1 MLKKKVLS
9 MLIVVAMIL
18 SIVPVFAFAADAV
31 SVVAEAVEINQGTTT
46 ASVKINVSN
55 NTGMAL
61 LKFTIGYDSSV
72 MALDSV
78 VSGDEV
84 FVGSE
89 ITAGNKAK
97 NPYTFLASNPT
108 ENKTGNGLLATVNFT
123 VNADCAIGTYPIT
136 LTFVESYNTGYDDI
150 NVEVVSG
157 SVKVNEK
164 PKENFTGLSFA
175 DATYT
180 YDGTEKT
187 LAVAGLPEGAKAEYT
202 SEDFDKDGKA
212 IDAGTYNI
220 TATVTK
226 DGYND
231 WTKTATLTINPKV
244 VTVTGLTA
252 VSKQY
257 DGTATA
263 TLSGGEI
270 EGLVARDGKDEYCD
284 EHSGYRIKYSIP
296 TEGTFEDA
304 NVGSNKAVKI
314 PEITLDGCSA
324 DNYTVTQPTGL
335 TANITK
341 APITIAAKDVT
352 VKVGAELPSFG
363 YDITVGKLYG
373 DDEVTGELATD
384 CTSTDAVGEFKI
396 TKGNLAVSE
405 NYELT
410 FTEGKLSVVDK
421 TPQNITVEGVV
432 TEKTYGDEGFKVTV
446 TPDEAS
452 KLDNF
457 TFESSDTDVAEI
469 DEAGN
474 VTIKN
479 AGTTDITVAEAGND
493 DYAPFE
499 KKWTLTVNK
508 KAVTVTA
515 NNASKRKGEK
525 DPELTYEVVGE
536 VTKGDVKVTLTR
548 AEGEEIGE
556 YDITVSYE
564 DNANYEV
571 TVKNAVFTIVDKTPQ
586 TITVADIAAKTYGDA
601 SFALEV
607 TPDSTS
613 GLTAFTY
620 SSDNEKVATVN
631 ASGIVVVVG
640 AGKANITVEEPGNE
654 EYAVAS
660 VTKELVVAQKDITIT
675 AIDLVAETKTA
686 TFSGVVDG
694 DTVDLDF
701 GKLDVK
707 VTNAE
712 EGKAEVS
719 NFVLTGEKAANYNVT
734 NEKLTDV
741 AVTVADASNAGVAPE
756 SVNATVKK
764 AEAAKSV
771 IITSMD
777 TTGFEGE
784 TLALD
789 ATKADAAVET
799 VQIPKSVFGELK
811 ETETKLEIKLASGS
825 VVFDKKAMEAVA
837 GAEGTSVSLKIT
849 EPDDSRLEDA
859 QVEAKEDLAGN
870 KVYSFEI
877 NNGTIADF
885 ADGKVT
891 VTVAYTKTGN
901 GYVKAKYLK
910 NDGTTENVASV
921 KYDADAETVTLELSH
936 FSEYVIYTEPQG
948 SKKPSSTGVV
958 ANVGIKNNGEEKP
971 AEEVKEPEETKEP
984 EEQTPVAGKFTDVPA
999 WAEKAVENLSNLGI
1013 VSGRGEGKFDPNG
1026 KVTRAEFAVMIA
1038 RMFSLDV
1045 ADGESTFVDCT
1056 KDDWFAPH
1064 VNAAAKAGFISGVGE
1079 GKFNPSATISRQ
1091 DICTI
1096 LGRALKV
1103 AATKDLSF
1111 ADSADIAEYANEYVK
1126 AFAELGVVSG
1136 YENGTFAPKANASRA
1151 EAAAILNNV
1160 INLDLEVVKEAIA
1173 KLTAEVEK

>member
-1 MLKKKVLS
+1 MLV
-9 MLIVVAMIL
+9 MTV
-18 SIVPVFAFAADAV
+18 VPVSAELDA
-31 SVVAEAVEINQGTTT
+31 STAEAV
-46 ASVKINVSN
+46 
-55 NTGMAL
+55 
-61 LKFTIGYDSSV
+61 FTIGSTTAAPGSDITLPLSLKNTAEANSFAV
-72 MALDSV
+72 SGFVFDDSV
-78 VSGDEV
+78 LE
-84 FVGSE
+84 FVGFE
-89 ITAGNKAK
+89 KDANVEKEFMFCTFDDANKAIALGDK
-97 NPYTFLASNPT
+97 TARTFDLAVGNVKFKVKDSAADGAYTVSATLIAKKSST
-108 ENKTGNGLLATVNFT
+108 ELTSFVVPATIT
-123 VNADCAIGTYPIT
+123 VAKPSLEGIT
-136 LTFVESYNTGYDDI
+136 FKG
-150 NVEVVSG
+150 
-157 SVKVNEK
+157 
-164 PKENFTGLSFA
+164 
-175 DATYT
+175 ATYT

-187 LAVAGLPEGAKAEYT
+187 LAVAGLPEGAKVVYT

-231 WTKTATLTINPKV
+231 WTETATLTIEPKE

-252 VSKQY
+252 VSKAY
-257 DGTATA
+257 DGTNTA
-263 TLSGGEI
+263 DLSGGAL
-270 EGLVARDGKDEYCD
+270 EGIVARDGEDKLT
-284 EHSGYRIKYSIP
+284 YSIP
-296 TEGTFEDA
+296 KVGTFEDA
-304 NVGSNKAVKI
+304 NVGNAKAVTI
-314 PEITLDGCSA
+314 EDVTLSGSSK

-341 APITIAAKDVT
+341 APITIAAKDIT
-352 VKVGAELPSFG
+352 VKVGAKLPSLG

-373 DDEVTGELATD
+373 EDTVTGELATD
-384 CTSTDAVGEFKI
+384 CTSTDAEGTFRI
-396 TKGNLAVSE
+396 TKGTLAVSD

-432 TEKTYGDEGFKVTV
+432 TEKTYGDAGFKVTV
-446 TPDEAS
+446 TPDETS

-457 TFESSDTDVAEI
+457 TFTSSDTDVAEI

-508 KAVTVTA
+508 KKATIKVDNKQMV
-515 NNASKRKGEK
+515 KGQQEAPK
-525 DPELTYEVVGE
+525 LTYTVDGE
-536 VTKGDVKVTLTR
+536 VT
-548 AEGEEIGE
+548 EG
-556 YDITVSYE
+556 DITGITLEREPGDEVGTYKIKAKYTE
-564 DNANYEV
+564 NDNYDV
-571 TVKNAVFTIVDKTPQ
+571 TVVDGEFVIVDKTPQ
-586 TITVADIAAKTYGDA
+586 TIAVADIAAKTYGDA
-601 SFALEV
+601 SFELVV
-607 TPDSTS
+607 TPDSKS
-613 GLTAFTY
+613 ELAAFTY

-631 ASGIVVVVG
+631 ANGIVVIVG

-654 EYAVAS
+654 EYAAAS

-675 AIDLVAETKTA
+675 AIDLVAEEKTA
-686 TFSGVVDG
+686 TFSGVVAG
-694 DTVDLDF
+694 DDVKLDF
-701 GKLDVK
+701 NKLDVK
-707 VTNAE
+707 VTNAA

-771 IITSMD
+771 IITSMG

-789 ATKADAAVET
+789 VTKADAAVET
-799 VQIPKSVFGELK
+799 VQIPKSVFEELK
-811 ETETKLEIKLASGS
+811 ETDTKLEIKLASGS

-837 GAEGTSVSLKIT
+837 GAEGTGVSLKIT

-984 EEQTPVAGKFTDVPA
+984 EGQTPAAGKFTDVPA

>member
-1 MLKKKVLS
+1 MLV
-9 MLIVVAMIL
+9 MTV
-18 SIVPVFAFAADAV
+18 VPVSAELDV
-31 SVVAEAVEINQGTTT
+31 STAEAV
-46 ASVKINVSN
+46 
-55 NTGMAL
+55 
-61 LKFTIGYDSSV
+61 FTIGSTTAAQGSDITLPISLKNTVAANSFAISNIVFDDS
-72 MALDSV
+72 AL
-78 VSGDEV
+78 E
-84 FVGSE
+84 FVGFEQAEGLSNVFFMCTFDDTKKAIVLGAMTANTFDMSLGNIKFKVKDSASDGNYTVE
-89 ITAGNKAK
+89 ATLSTKNNSTVLTSFVVPATITVAK
-97 NPYTFLASNPT
+97 PSM
-108 ENKTGNGLLATVNFT
+108 E
-123 VNADCAIGTYPIT
+123 
-136 LTFVESYNTGYDDI
+136 
-150 NVEVVSG
+150 
-157 SVKVNEK
+157 
-164 PKENFTGLSFA
+164 GLSFEGA
-175 DATYT
+175 EYT
-180 YDGTEKT
+180 YDGTEKA
-187 LAVAGLPEGAKAEYT
+187 LEVKGIPEKANVIYT
-202 SEDFDKDGKA
+202 SADFDKDGKA

-226 DGYND
+226 DGYSD
-231 WTKTATLTINPKV
+231 WTETATLTIEPKE

-252 VSKQY
+252 ENKEY
-257 DGTATA
+257 DGTNTA
-263 TLSGGEI
+263 VLSGGAL
-270 EGLVARDGKDEYCD
+270 EGIVARDGEDKLT
-284 EHSGYRIKYSIP
+284 YSIP
-296 TEGTFEDA
+296 KVGTFEDA
-304 NVGSNKAVKI
+304 NIGDGKAVTI
-314 PEITLDGCSA
+314 EDITLSGSSK

-352 VKVGAELPSFG
+352 VKVGAKLPSLG

-373 DDEVTGELATD
+373 EDTVTGELETD

-410 FTEGKLSVVDK
+410 FKEGKLSVVDK
-421 TPQNITVEGVV
+421 TPQKIVVDGVV
-432 TEKTYGDEGFKVTV
+432 TEKTYGDAGFKVTV
-446 TPDEAS
+446 TPDETS

-469 DEAGN
+469 DDAGN

-515 NNASKRKGEK
+515 NNASKRKGAE

-556 YDITVSYE
+556 YDITVSCE

-586 TITVADIAAKTYGDA
+586 TIAVADIAAKTYGDA
-601 SFALEV
+601 SFELVV
-607 TPDSTS
+607 TPDSAS
-613 GLTAFTY
+613 ELAAFTY

-631 ASGIVVVVG
+631 ANGIVVIVG

-654 EYAVAS
+654 EYAAAS

-675 AIDLVAETKTA
+675 AIDLVAEEKTA

-694 DTVDLDF
+694 DTVKLDF
-701 GKLDVK
+701 DKLDVK
-707 VTNAE
+707 VTNAA

-734 NEKLTDV
+734 NEKLADV
-741 AVTVADASNAGVAPE
+741 AVTVADASDVGVAPE
-756 SVNATVKK
+756 GVTATVKK

-789 ATKADAAVET
+789 ATKADATVET
-799 VQIPKSVFGELK
+799 VQIPKTAFEALK
-811 ETETKLEIKLASGS
+811 ETDTKLEVNLANGTA
-825 VVFDKKAMEAVA
+825 VFDKKALEAVA
-837 GAEGTSVSLKIT
+837 GSEGTNVSLKIT

-859 QVEAKEDLAGN
+859 QVEAKKDLAN
-870 KVYSFEI
+870 HKVYSFEI
-877 NNGTIADF
+877 NDGTIADF
-885 ADGKVT
+885 AGGIVT

-901 GYVKAKYLK
+901 GSVKVKYLK
-910 NDGTTENVASV
+910 NDGTTENVSSV
-921 KYDADAETVTLELSH
+921 KYDADTETVTMELSH
-936 FSEYVIYTEPQG
+936 FSEYVIYTQPQG
-948 SKKPSSTGVV
+948 SKKPSSSGVV
-958 ANVGIKNNGEEKP
+958 ANVGIKDKGEEKP
-971 AEEVKEPEETKEP
+971 AEEVKDPEETKDP
-984 EEQTPVAGKFTDVPA
+984 EEQTPAAGKFTDVPA

-1111 ADSADIAEYANEYVK
+1111 ADSADIAAYANEYVK

-1173 KLTAEVEK
+1173 KLTAAVEK

>member
-1 MLKKKVLS
+1 MLV
-9 MLIVVAMIL
+9 MTV
-18 SIVPVFAFAADAV
+18 VPVSAELDA
-31 SVVAEAVEINQGTTT
+31 STAEAV
-46 ASVKINVSN
+46 
-55 NTGMAL
+55 
-61 LKFTIGYDSSV
+61 FTIGSTTAAPGSDITLPLSLKNTAEANSFAVRDFVYDENV
-72 MALDSV
+72 L
-78 VSGDEV
+78 E
-84 FVGSE
+84 FVGLEEDSQLSGAFFMRTFDNSKKVISLAAMSASLFDLAVGNVKFKIKDSAADGDYTVSATLIAKKGSTVLTSFVVPAT
-89 ITAGNKAK
+89 ITVAK
-97 NPYTFLASNPT
+97 PSM
-108 ENKTGNGLLATVNFT
+108 E
-123 VNADCAIGTYPIT
+123 
-136 LTFVESYNTGYDDI
+136 
-150 NVEVVSG
+150 
-157 SVKVNEK
+157 
-164 PKENFTGLSFA
+164 GLSFEGA
-175 DATYT
+175 EYT
-180 YDGTEKT
+180 YDGTEKA
-187 LAVAGLPEGAKAEYT
+187 LAVAGLPEDATVKYT
-202 SEDFDKDGKA
+202 SADFDKDGKA

-231 WTKTATLTINPKV
+231 WTKTATLTINPKE
-244 VTVTGLTA
+244 VTVTGLTVA
-252 VSKQY
+252 NKTY

-263 TLSGGEI
+263 ILSGGEI

-284 EHSGYRIKYSIP
+284 EHSGYRIKNSIP

-586 TITVADIAAKTYGDA
+586 TITVADIAEKTYGDA

-631 ASGIVVVVG
+631 ASGIVVIVG

-654 EYAVAS
+654 EYAPAT

-675 AIDLVAETKTA
+675 AIDLETKTA

-694 DTVDLDF
+694 DAVELDF
-701 GKLDVK
+701 DKLDVK
-707 VTNAE
+707 VTNAA

-741 AVTVADASNAGVAPE
+741 AVSVADASDAGVAPE
-756 SVNATVKK
+756 SVTATVKK

-789 ATKADAAVET
+789 VTKADAAVET
-799 VQIPKSVFGELK
+799 VQIPKNVFEELK
-811 ETETKLEIKLASGS
+811 GTETKLEIKLASGS

-837 GAEGTSVSLKIT
+837 GAEGTGVSLKIT

-948 SKKPSSTGVV
+948 SKKPSSSGVV

-984 EEQTPVAGKFTDVPA
+984 EGQTPAAGKFTDVPA

-1126 AFAELGVVSG
+1126 AFAELGIVSG

>member
-1 MLKKKVLS
+1 MNRIKKILAL
-9 MLIVVAMIL
+9 ML
-18 SIVPVFAFAADAV
+18 SIALVATTYSVAFAGSNPIVSAQKVDTYRGESVTIDIAIANNPGITSMQLDVSYDKDNLTLTSVTDKGLLKGATLSPTYTVSPYTLSWADDTATENNTSNGTIVTLTFAVKADAP
-31 SVVAEAVEINQGTTT
+31 
-46 ASVKINVSN
+46 
-55 NTGMAL
+55 
-61 LKFTIGYDSSV
+61 LK
-72 MALDSV
+72 
-78 VSGDEV
+78 E
-84 FVGSE
+84 
-89 ITAGNKAK
+89 
-97 NPYTFLASNPT
+97 
-108 ENKTGNGLLATVNFT
+108 
-123 VNADCAIGTYPIT
+123 YPIT
-136 LTFVESYNTGYDDI
+136 ITYNNEDFNIMDKDFNAVDFDVEN
-150 NVEVVSG
+150 G
-157 SVKVNEK
+157 SVTVIDK

-175 DATYT
+175 DDTCT
-180 YDGTEKT
+180 YDGEAHT
-187 LAVAGLPEGAKAEYT
+187 LAVTGLPEGAKAEYT

-231 WTKTATLTINPKV
+231 WTETATLTINPKV

-252 VSKQY
+252 ANKAY
-257 DGTATA
+257 DGTNTA
-263 TLSGGEI
+263 VLSGGAL
-270 EGLVARDGKDEYCD
+270 EGIVARDGEDKLT
-284 EHSGYRIKYSIP
+284 YSIP
-296 TEGTFEDA
+296 KVGTFEDA
-304 NVGSNKAVKI
+304 NVGDGKAVTI
-314 PEITLDGCSA
+314 EDVTLSGSSK

-352 VKVGAELPSFG
+352 VKVGAKLPSLG

-373 DDEVTGELATD
+373 EDTVAGELETD
-384 CTSTDAVGEFKI
+384 CTSTDAEGTFSI
-396 TKGNLAVSE
+396 TQGSLKVSD

-432 TEKTYGDEGFKVTV
+432 TEKTYGDAGFKVTV

-457 TFESSDTDVAEI
+457 TFTSSNTDVAEI
-469 DEAGN
+469 AADGT
-474 VTIKN
+474 VTIKKV
-479 AGTTDITVAEAGND
+479 GTTDITVAEAGNEE
-493 DYAPFE
+493 YAPFE
-499 KKWTLTVNK
+499 RKWTLTVNK

-515 NNASKRKGEK
+515 NNASKRKGTE

-536 VTKGDVKVTLTR
+536 VTKGDIKVTLTR

-556 YDITVSYE
+556 YAITVSYE
-564 DNANYEV
+564 DDANYEV

-601 SFALEV
+601 SFELAV

-613 GLTAFTY
+613 KLAAFTY
-620 SSDNEKVATVN
+620 RSDNEKVATVN
-631 ASGIVVVVG
+631 ASGIVVIVG

-654 EYAVAS
+654 EYAAAS

-675 AIDLVAETKTA
+675 AIDLEAKTA
-686 TFSGVVDG
+686 TFSGVVAG
-694 DTVDLDF
+694 DTVELDF
-701 GKLDVK
+701 DKLDVK
-707 VTNAE
+707 VTNAA

-734 NEKLTDV
+734 NEKLADV
-741 AVTVADASNAGVAPE
+741 AVTVADASDAGVAPE
-756 SVNATVKK
+756 GVTATVKK
-764 AEAAKSV
+764 AEAAKTV
-771 IITSMD
+771 IISSID

-789 ATKADAAVET
+789 ATKADATVET
-799 VQIPKSVFGELK
+799 VQLPKTAFEALK
-811 ETETKLEIKLASGS
+811 ETDTKLEVKLANGTA
-825 VVFDKKAMEAVA
+825 VFDKKALEAVA
-837 GAEGTSVSLKIT
+837 GADGASVSLKIT

-859 QVEAKEDLAGN
+859 QVEAKEDLADN

-885 ADGKVT
+885 EGGIVT

-901 GYVKAKYLK
+901 GSVKVKYLK
-910 NDGTTENVASV
+910 NDGTTENVSSV
-921 KYDADAETVTLELSH
+921 KYDADTETVTMELSH
-936 FSEYVIYTEPQG
+936 FSEYVIYTQPQG
-948 SKKPSSTGVV
+948 SKKPSSSGVV

-971 AEEVKEPEETKEP
+971 AEEVKEPEETKDP
-984 EEQTPVAGKFTDVPA
+984 EEQTPAAGKFTDVPA

-1111 ADSADIAEYANEYVK
+1111 ADSADIAAYANEYVK

-1173 KLTAEVEK
+1173 KLTAAVEK

>member
-1 MLKKKVLS
+1 MRKC
-9 MLIVVAMIL
+9 L
-18 SIVPVFAFAADAV
+18 SIVLALLMCLSSVSVVTFAADPMHIIVDDVEVAAGTTEANVQIKIPNNPGIAV
-31 SVVAEAVEINQGTTT
+31 IGFNVKYDNSVMSLAAATLGDIFTGELENNLEAVPFMFNVYTGSGNKT
-46 ASVKINVSN
+46 ASGTLV
-55 NTGMAL
+55 T
-61 LKFTIGYDSSV
+61 LKFNLKENCSAGAYNIEVDAV
-72 MALDSV
+72 EVLNIDEDSV
-78 VSGDEV
+78 DYDVTN
-84 FVGSE
+84 GS
-89 ITAGNKAK
+89 ITV
-97 NPYTFLASNPT
+97 T
-108 ENKTGNGLLATVNFT
+108 
-123 VNADCAIGTYPIT
+123 
-136 LTFVESYNTGYDDI
+136 
-150 NVEVVSG
+150 
-157 SVKVNEK
+157 K
-164 PKENFTGLSFA
+164 PSLEGLSFEGA
-175 DATYT
+175 EYT
-180 YDGTEKT
+180 YDGTEKA
-187 LAVAGLPEGAKAEYT
+187 LAVAGLPEGAKVVYT

-226 DGYND
+226 DGYSD
-231 WTKTATLTINPKV
+231 WTKTATLTINPKE

-252 VSKQY
+252 ENKEY
-257 DGTATA
+257 DGTNTA
-263 TLSGGEI
+263 VLSGGEI
-270 EGLVARDGKDEYCD
+270 EGIVARDGKDEYCD
-284 EHSGYRIKYSIP
+284 EHGGYRIKFSIP

-304 NVGSNKAVKI
+304 NVGNNKAVKI

-324 DNYTVTQPTGL
+324 ENYTVTQPTGL

-352 VKVGAELPSFG
+352 VKVGAKLPSLG

-373 DDEVTGELATD
+373 EDTVTGELATD
-384 CTSTDAVGEFKI
+384 CTSTDAEGTFRI
-396 TKGNLAVSE
+396 TQGDLAVSD

-421 TPQNITVEGVV
+421 TPQDIVVDGVV

-508 KAVTVTA
+508 KKATIKVDNKQMV
-515 NNASKRKGEK
+515 KGQQEAPK
-525 DPELTYEVVGE
+525 LTYTVDGE
-536 VTKGDVKVTLTR
+536 VT
-548 AEGEEIGE
+548 EG
-556 YDITVSYE
+556 DITGITLEREPGDEVGTYKIKAKYTE
-564 DNANYEV
+564 NDNYDV
-571 TVKNAVFTIVDKTPQ
+571 TVVDGEFVIVDKTPQ
-586 TITVADIAAKTYGDA
+586 TIAVADIAAKTYGDA
-601 SFALEV
+601 SFELVV
-607 TPDSTS
+607 TPDSKS
-613 GLTAFTY
+613 ELAAFTY

-631 ASGIVVVVG
+631 ANGIVVIVG

-654 EYAVAS
+654 EYAAAS

-675 AIDLVAETKTA
+675 AIDLVAEEKTA

-694 DTVDLDF
+694 DTVKLDF
-701 GKLDVK
+701 DKLDVK
-707 VTNAE
+707 VTNAA

-741 AVTVADASNAGVAPE
+741 AVTVADASDVGVAPE
-756 SVNATVKK
+756 GVTATVKK

-789 ATKADAAVET
+789 ATKADATVET
-799 VQIPKSVFGELK
+799 VQIPKTAFEALK
-811 ETETKLEIKLASGS
+811 ETDTKLEVNLANGTA
-825 VVFDKKAMEAVA
+825 VFDKKALEAVA
-837 GAEGTSVSLKIT
+837 GADGASVSLKIT

-859 QVEAKEDLAGN
+859 QVEAKEDLADN

-885 ADGKVT
+885 EGGIVT

-901 GYVKAKYLK
+901 GSVKVKYLK
-910 NDGTTENVASV
+910 NDGTTENVSSV
-921 KYDADAETVTLELSH
+921 KYDADTETVTMELSH
-936 FSEYVIYTEPQG
+936 FSEYVIYTQPQG
-948 SKKPSSTGVV
+948 SKKPSSSGVV

-971 AEEVKEPEETKEP
+971 AEEVKDPEETKDP
-984 EEQTPVAGKFTDVPA
+984 EEQTPAAGKFTDVPA

-1111 ADSADIAEYANEYVK
+1111 ADSADIAAYANEYVK

-1173 KLTAEVEK
+1173 KLTAAVEK